1 MSDGETRVLTGPGQ
15 GLWRACC
22 AALLALACLLCAP
35 LAKAQNVATGAGNAQ
50 AVIVAPLSL
59 IKVADM
65 DFGKILPSASGGTVT
80 IEPMA
85 NACQTSAGVLEF
97 GTCRAARFVGMG
109 TKKMQV
115 RFTLPNSINL
125 TGPGTAMLVD
135 EFTIGATASLVYN
148 PGPGNGGGNKRWEI
162 QPASGLFDF
171 GVGATLH
178 VNPNQKPGVYTG
190 TFSIT
195 AHYN

>member
-1 MSDGETRVLTGPGQ
+1 MYWGIFRPAGPGR
-15 GLWRACC
+15 GLWRTCC

-35 LAKAQNVATGAGNAQ
+35 LARAQNIDSETGHAS
-50 AVIVAPLSL
+50 AVIVAPLTL

-65 DFGKILPSASGGTVT
+65 NFGKILPSPATGTVT
-80 IEPMA
+80 IEPVTS
-85 NACQTSAGVLEF
+85 ACQIGGGVQEF
-97 GTCRAARFVGMG
+97 GPCRAARFVGMG
-109 TKKMQV
+109 GKKMRV

-135 EFTIGATASLVYN
+135 AFTIGTNSTLVYD

-162 QPASGLFDF
+162 QPDSGIFDF
-171 GVGATLH
+171 TVGATLH
-178 VNPNQKPGVYTG
+178 VNANQTPGIYTG

-195 AHYN
+195 AQYN